1 MKILFNNNLD
11 YLYNAFLMNPLNKLL
26 ILLTF
31 FASLVMSSDMR
42 ESAIEERTK
51 PMGSI
56 CLKGDG
62 CGISSAGP
70 GYKVNPLAAMTSAPV
85 EVSSNKI
92 ALSEGPVHEVK
103 MLNSGAD
110 GIMVFE
116 PAVIKISKGDTVNF
130 VATDMSHN
138 SASLDG
144 MIPAGA
150 DSWNGALSQDISIT
164 FTEEGVYVYQCTP
177 HAMMAMVGVIQV
189 GDAVNLDAVKA
200 EASQKKSIIVSNTDR
215 LDEYLSQL

>member
-1 MKILFNNNLD
+1 
-11 YLYNAFLMNPLNKLL
+11 MNSLKQLL

-31 FASLVMSSDMR
+31 FASFAMSSDMR

-70 GYKVNPLAAMTSAPV
+70 GYKVNPLAAMTGAPV

-189 GDAVNLDAVKA
+189 GEAINLDAVKA
-200 EASQKKSIIVSNTDR
+200 EASQKKSIFVSNTDR

>member
-1 MKILFNNNLD
+1 MPNQMSLTKKLIILS
-11 YLYNAFLMNPLNKLL
+11 
-26 ILLTF
+26 TF
-31 FASLVMSSDMR
+31 FASLAMSSDMR

-51 PMGSI
+51 PMGTI

-70 GYKVNPLAAMTSAPV
+70 GYKVNPLAAMTGAPV

-189 GDAVNLDAVKA
+189 GEAVNLDAVKA
-200 EASQKKSIIVSNTDR
+200 EASQKKSIFVSNTDR

>member
-1 MKILFNNNLD
+1 MD
-11 YLYNAFLMNPLNKLL
+11 PLKKLL

-31 FASLVMSSDMR
+31 FASLAMSSDMR

-70 GYKVNPLAAMTSAPV
+70 GYKVNPLAAMTGAPV

-200 EASQKKSIIVSNTDR
+200 EAGQKKSIFVSNTDR

>member
-1 MKILFNNNLD
+1 MSLTKKLIILS
-11 YLYNAFLMNPLNKLL
+11 
-26 ILLTF
+26 TF

-70 GYKVNPLAAMTSAPV
+70 GYKVNPLAAMTGAPV

-150 DSWNGALSQDISIT
+150 NSWNGALSQDISIT

-200 EASQKKSIIVSNTDR
+200 EASQKKSIFVSNTDR

>member
-1 MKILFNNNLD
+1 MSLTK
-11 YLYNAFLMNPLNKLL
+11 KLI

-31 FASLVMSSDMR
+31 FASLAISSDMR

-70 GYKVNPLAAMTSAPV
+70 GYKVNPLAAMTGAPV

-92 ALSEGPVHEVK
+92 ALSEGPEHEVK

-150 DSWNGALSQDISIT
+150 NSWNGALSQDISIT

-200 EASQKKSIIVSNTDR
+200 EASQKKSIFVSNTDR

>member
-1 MKILFNNNLD
+1 MSLTKKLIILS
-11 YLYNAFLMNPLNKLL
+11 
-26 ILLTF
+26 TF
-31 FASLVMSSDMR
+31 FASLAMSSDMR

-70 GYKVNPLAAMTSAPV
+70 GYKVNPLAAMTGAPV

-200 EASQKKSIIVSNTDR
+200 EASQKKSIFVSNTDR

>member
-1 MKILFNNNLD
+1 MITFK
-11 YLYNAFLMNPLNKLL
+11 KLL
-26 ILLTF
+26 FLLAF
-31 FASLVMSSDMR
+31 FASLAISSDMR

-51 PMGSI
+51 PLGSI
-56 CLKGDG
+56 CIKGDG

-70 GYKVNPLAAMTSAPV
+70 GYKVNPLAAMTGAPV
-85 EVSSNKI
+85 EVTSNKI

-189 GDAVNLDAVKA
+189 GEAINLDTVKA
-200 EASQKKSIIVSNTDR
+200 EASQKKSIFVSNTDR

>member
-1 MKILFNNNLD
+1 MSLTKKLIILS
-11 YLYNAFLMNPLNKLL
+11 
-26 ILLTF
+26 TF
-31 FASLVMSSDMR
+31 FASLAMSSDMR

-70 GYKVNPLAAMTSAPV
+70 GYKVNPLAAMTGAPV

-92 ALSEGPVHEVK
+92 ALSEGPLHEVK

-150 DSWNGALSQDISIT
+150 NSWNGALSQDISIT

-189 GDAVNLDAVKA
+189 GEAVNLDTVKA
-200 EASQKKSIIVSNTDR
+200 EASQKKSVFVSNTDR

>member
-1 MKILFNNNLD
+1 MSLTRKLIILS
-11 YLYNAFLMNPLNKLL
+11 
-26 ILLTF
+26 TF
-31 FASLVMSSDMR
+31 FASLAMSSDMR

-70 GYKVNPLAAMTSAPV
+70 GYKVNPLAAMTGAAV

-189 GDAVNLDAVKA
+189 GEAVNLDAVKA
-200 EASQKKSIIVSNTDR
+200 EASQKKSIFVSNTDR

>member
-1 MKILFNNNLD
+1 MSLTKKLIILS
-11 YLYNAFLMNPLNKLL
+11 
-26 ILLTF
+26 TF
-31 FASLVMSSDMR
+31 FASLAMSSDMR

-70 GYKVNPLAAMTSAPV
+70 GYKVNPLAAMTGAPV

-164 FTEEGVYVYQCTP
+164 FTEEVVYVYQCTP

-200 EASQKKSIIVSNTDR
+200 EASQKKSIFVSNTDR

>member
-1 MKILFNNNLD
+1 
-11 YLYNAFLMNPLNKLL
+11 MNPLNKLL

-51 PMGSI
+51 PAGSI

-70 GYKVNPLAAMTSAPV
+70 GYKINPLAAMASAPV

-92 ALSEGPVHEVK
+92 ALSEGPIHVVK

-150 DSWNGALSQDISIT
+150 NSWNGALSQDISIT

-189 GDAVNLDAVKA
+189 GEAVNLDAVKA
-200 EASQKKSIIVSNTDR
+200 EASQKKSIFVSNTDR
-215 LDEYLSQL
+215 LDEYLSRL

>member
-1 MKILFNNNLD
+1 MT
-11 YLYNAFLMNPLNKLL
+11 PLKKLL
-26 ILLTF
+26 ILSIFL
-31 FASLVMSSDMR
+31 ASHVMSSDMR

-70 GYKVNPLAAMTSAPV
+70 GYKVNPLAAMTGAPV

-200 EASQKKSIIVSNTDR
+200 EASQKKSIFVSNTDR

>member
-1 MKILFNNNLD
+1 
-11 YLYNAFLMNPLNKLL
+11 MNPLKKLL

-31 FASLVMSSDMR
+31 FANLVMSSDMR

-70 GYKVNPLAAMTSAPV
+70 GYKVNPLAAMTGAPV

-200 EASQKKSIIVSNTDR
+200 EASQKKSIFVSNTDR

>member
-1 MKILFNNNLD
+1 MSLTK
-11 YLYNAFLMNPLNKLL
+11 KLI

-31 FASLVMSSDMR
+31 FASLAMSSDMR

-70 GYKVNPLAAMTSAPV
+70 GYKVNPLASMTGAAV
-85 EVSSNKI
+85 EVSPNKI

-110 GIMVFE
+110 GIMVVE

-189 GDAVNLDAVKA
+189 GEAVNLDAVKA
-200 EASQKKSIIVSNTDR
+200 EASQKKSIFVSNTDR

>member
-1 MKILFNNNLD
+1 MD
-11 YLYNAFLMNPLNKLL
+11 PLKKLL

-31 FASLVMSSDMR
+31 FASLAMSSDMR

-70 GYKVNPLAAMTSAPV
+70 GYKVNPLAAMTGAPV

-92 ALSEGPVHEVK
+92 ALSAGPVHEVK

-189 GDAVNLDAVKA
+189 GDAVNLDTVKA
-200 EASQKKSIIVSNTDR
+200 EASQKKSIFVSNTDR

>member
-1 MKILFNNNLD
+1 MTSPK
-11 YLYNAFLMNPLNKLL
+11 KLL
-26 ILLTF
+26 ILSIF
-31 FASLVMSSDMR
+31 FASLAMSSDMR

-70 GYKVNPLAAMTSAPV
+70 GYKVNPLAAMTGAPV

-150 DSWNGALSQDISIT
+150 NSWNGALSQDISIT
-164 FTEEGVYVYQCTP
+164 FTKEGVYVYQCTP

-189 GDAVNLDAVKA
+189 GDAVNLDTVKA
-200 EASQKKSIIVSNTDR
+200 EASQKKSIFVSNTNR

>member
-1 MKILFNNNLD
+1 MD
-11 YLYNAFLMNPLNKLL
+11 PLKKLL

-31 FASLVMSSDMR
+31 FASLAMSSDMR

-70 GYKVNPLAAMTSAPV
+70 GYKVNPLAAMTGAPV

-92 ALSEGPVHEVK
+92 ALSEGPEHEVK

-200 EASQKKSIIVSNTDR
+200 EASQKKSIFVSNTDR

>member
-1 MKILFNNNLD
+1 
-11 YLYNAFLMNPLNKLL
+11 MNSLKQLL

-31 FASLVMSSDMR
+31 FASLAMSSDMR

-51 PMGSI
+51 PLGSI

-70 GYKVNPLAAMTSAPV
+70 GYKVNPLAAMTGAPV

-92 ALSEGPVHEVK
+92 ALSEGPEHEVK

-150 DSWNGALSQDISIT
+150 NSWNGALSQDISIT

-200 EASQKKSIIVSNTDR
+200 EASQKKSIFVSNTDR

>member
-1 MKILFNNNLD
+1 
-11 YLYNAFLMNPLNKLL
+11 MNPLKKLL

-31 FASLVMSSDMR
+31 FANLVMSSDMR

-70 GYKVNPLAAMTSAPV
+70 GYKVNPLAAMTGAPV

-189 GDAVNLDAVKA
+189 GDAVNLDAVKV
-200 EASQKKSIIVSNTDR
+200 EASQKKSIFVSNTDR

>member
-1 MKILFNNNLD
+1 
-11 YLYNAFLMNPLNKLL
+11 MNPLNKLL

-51 PMGSI
+51 PAGSI

-70 GYKVNPLAAMTSAPV
+70 GYKVNPLAAMTGAPV

-116 PAVIKISKGDTVNF
+116 PAVIKISKGATVNF

-200 EASQKKSIIVSNTDR
+200 EASQKKSIFVSNTDR

>member
-1 MKILFNNNLD
+1 MSLTRKLIILS
-11 YLYNAFLMNPLNKLL
+11 
-26 ILLTF
+26 TF
-31 FASLVMSSDMR
+31 FASLAMSSDMR

-70 GYKVNPLAAMTSAPV
+70 GYKVNPLAAMTGAPV

-189 GDAVNLDAVKA
+189 GEAVNLDTVKA
-200 EASQKKSIIVSNTDR
+200 EASQKKSIFVSNTDR

>member
-1 MKILFNNNLD
+1 MD
-11 YLYNAFLMNPLNKLL
+11 PLKKLL
-26 ILLTF
+26 ILSTF
-31 FASLVMSSDMR
+31 FASLAMSSDMR

-70 GYKVNPLAAMTSAPV
+70 GYKVNPLAAMTGAPV

-150 DSWNGALSQDISIT
+150 NSWNGALSQDISIT

-200 EASQKKSIIVSNTDR
+200 EASQKKSIFVSNTDR

>member
-1 MKILFNNNLD
+1 MSLTKKLIILS
-11 YLYNAFLMNPLNKLL
+11 
-26 ILLTF
+26 TF
-31 FASLVMSSDMR
+31 FASLAMSSDMR

-70 GYKVNPLAAMTSAPV
+70 GYKVNPLAAMTGAAV
-85 EVSSNKI
+85 EVSPNKI

-189 GDAVNLDAVKA
+189 GEAVNLDAVKA
-200 EASQKKSIIVSNTDR
+200 EASQKKSIFVSNTDR

>member
-1 MKILFNNNLD
+1 
-11 YLYNAFLMNPLNKLL
+11 MNPLKKLL

-31 FASLVMSSDMR
+31 FVSLVMSSDMR

-70 GYKVNPLAAMTSAPV
+70 GYKVNPLAAMTGAPV

-200 EASQKKSIIVSNTDR
+200 EAIQKKSIFVSNTDR

>member
-1 MKILFNNNLD
+1 
-11 YLYNAFLMNPLNKLL
+11 MNSLKQLL

-31 FASLVMSSDMR
+31 FASLAMSSDMR

-56 CLKGDG
+56 CVKGDG

-70 GYKVNPLAAMTSAPV
+70 GYKVNPLAAMTGAPV

-92 ALSEGPVHEVK
+92 ALSEGPEHEVK

-189 GDAVNLDAVKA
+189 GDAVNLDIVKA
-200 EASQKKSIIVSNTDR
+200 EASQKKSIFVSNTDR

>member
-1 MKILFNNNLD
+1 
-11 YLYNAFLMNPLNKLL
+11 MNPLMKLL

-31 FASLVMSSDMR
+31 FASLAMSSDMR

-70 GYKVNPLAAMTSAPV
+70 GYKVNPLAAMTGAPV

-150 DSWNGALSQDISIT
+150 NSWNGALSQDISIT

-189 GDAVNLDAVKA
+189 GEAVNLDAVKA
-200 EASQKKSIIVSNTDR
+200 EASQKKSIFVSNTDR

>member
-1 MKILFNNNLD
+1 
-11 YLYNAFLMNPLNKLL
+11 MNPLNKLL

-51 PMGSI
+51 PAGSI

-70 GYKVNPLAAMTSAPV
+70 GYKINPLAAMASAPV

-92 ALSEGPVHEVK
+92 ALSEGPIHEVK

-200 EASQKKSIIVSNTDR
+200 EARQKKSIFVSNTDR

>member
-1 MKILFNNNLD
+1 
-11 YLYNAFLMNPLNKLL
+11 MNSLKQLL

-31 FASLVMSSDMR
+31 FASLAMSSDMR

-51 PMGSI
+51 PLGSI

-70 GYKVNPLAAMTSAPV
+70 GYKVNPLAAMTGAPV

-150 DSWNGALSQDISIT
+150 NSWNGALSQDISIT

-200 EASQKKSIIVSNTDR
+200 EASQKKSIFVSNTDR

>member
-1 MKILFNNNLD
+1 
-11 YLYNAFLMNPLNKLL
+11 MNPLKKLL

-31 FASLVMSSDMR
+31 FASLAMSSDMR

-70 GYKVNPLAAMTSAPV
+70 GYKVNPLAAMTGAPV

-92 ALSEGPVHEVK
+92 ALSEGPEHEVK

-200 EASQKKSIIVSNTDR
+200 EASQKKSIFVSNTDR

>member
-1 MKILFNNNLD
+1 MTSLK
-11 YLYNAFLMNPLNKLL
+11 KLL
-26 ILLTF
+26 IMSIF
-31 FASLVMSSDMR
+31 FASLAMSSDMR

-70 GYKVNPLAAMTSAPV
+70 GYKVNPLAAMTGAPV

-150 DSWNGALSQDISIT
+150 NSWNGALSQDISIT

-200 EASQKKSIIVSNTDR
+200 EASQKKSIFVSNTDR

>member
-1 MKILFNNNLD
+1 MSLIKKLIILS
-11 YLYNAFLMNPLNKLL
+11 
-26 ILLTF
+26 TF

-70 GYKVNPLAAMTSAPV
+70 GYKVNPLAAMTGAPV

-150 DSWNGALSQDISIT
+150 NSWNGALSQDISIT

-189 GDAVNLDAVKA
+189 GEAVNLDAVKA
-200 EASQKKSIIVSNTDR
+200 EASQKKSIFVSNTDR

>member
-1 MKILFNNNLD
+1 MD
-11 YLYNAFLMNPLNKLL
+11 GLYNTCQMITSKKLL
-26 ILLTF
+26 FLLAF
-31 FASLVMSSDMR
+31 FASLAISSDMR

-51 PMGSI
+51 PLGSI
-56 CLKGDG
+56 CIKGDG

-70 GYKVNPLAAMTSAPV
+70 GYKVNPLAAMTGAPV
-85 EVSSNKI
+85 EVTSNKI

-116 PAVIKISKGDTVNF
+116 PAVIKISKGDTINF

-189 GDAVNLDAVKA
+189 GEAINLDTVKA
-200 EASQKKSIIVSNTDR
+200 EASQKKSIFVSNTDR

>member
-1 MKILFNNNLD
+1 MSLTKKLIILS
-11 YLYNAFLMNPLNKLL
+11 
-26 ILLTF
+26 TF
-31 FASLVMSSDMR
+31 FASLAMSSDMR

-70 GYKVNPLAAMTSAPV
+70 GYKVNPLAAMTGAPV

-150 DSWNGALSQDISIT
+150 NSWNGALSQDISIT

-200 EASQKKSIIVSNTDR
+200 EASQKKSIFVSNTDR

>member
-1 MKILFNNNLD
+1 MNLTRKLIILS
-11 YLYNAFLMNPLNKLL
+11 
-26 ILLTF
+26 TF
-31 FASLVMSSDMR
+31 FASLAISSDMR

-70 GYKVNPLAAMTSAPV
+70 GYKVNPLAAMTGAPV

-200 EASQKKSIIVSNTDR
+200 EASQKKSIFVSNTDR

>member
-1 MKILFNNNLD
+1 MHVQMYSYKKIII
-11 YLYNAFLMNPLNKLL
+11 L
-26 ILLTF
+26 IVF
-31 FASLVMSSDMR
+31 FAGFASSSDMR

-51 PMGSI
+51 PAGSI

-70 GYKVNPLAAMTSAPV
+70 GYKVNPLATMTSTPV

-92 ALSEGPVHEVK
+92 ALSEGPEHEVK

-150 DSWNGALSQDISIT
+150 NSWNGALSQDISIT

-189 GDAVNLDAVKA
+189 GEAVNLDAVKA
-200 EASQKKSIIVSNTDR
+200 EASQKKSIFVSNTDR

>member
-1 MKILFNNNLD
+1 
-11 YLYNAFLMNPLNKLL
+11 MNPLKKLL

-31 FASLVMSSDMR
+31 FASLAMSSDMR

-62 CGISSAGP
+62 CGITSAGP
-70 GYKVNPLAAMTSAPV
+70 GYKVNPLAAMTSTPV

-92 ALSEGPVHEVK
+92 ALSEGPEHEVK

-150 DSWNGALSQDISIT
+150 NSWNGALSQDISIT

-189 GDAVNLDAVKA
+189 GEAVNLDAVKA
-200 EASQKKSIIVSNTDR
+200 EASQKKSIFVSNTDR
-215 LDEYLSQL
+215 LDEYLSRL

>member
-1 MKILFNNNLD
+1 MSLTRKLIILS
-11 YLYNAFLMNPLNKLL
+11 
-26 ILLTF
+26 TF
-31 FASLVMSSDMR
+31 FASLAMSSDMR

-62 CGISSAGP
+62 CGILSAGP
-70 GYKVNPLAAMTSAPV
+70 GYKVNPLAAMTGAPV

-92 ALSEGPVHEVK
+92 ALSEGPIHEVK

-150 DSWNGALSQDISIT
+150 NSWNGALSQDISIT

-200 EASQKKSIIVSNTDR
+200 EASQKKSIFVSNTDR

>member
-1 MKILFNNNLD
+1 
-11 YLYNAFLMNPLNKLL
+11 MNPLKKLL

-70 GYKVNPLAAMTSAPV
+70 GYKVNPLAVMTGAPV

-138 SASLDG
+138 SASLEG

-200 EASQKKSIIVSNTDR
+200 EASQKKSIFVSNTDR